1 MDLVPN
7 KVLFVDDDADDLL
20 LIHDILKDIHTDYII
35 EEAHN
40 GREALE
46 ILQRNREAG
55 ALPCLIVLDINMPI
69 MDGKETLVQIR
80 RTEGLKDIPV
90 VVFTTSKSDL
100 DKMFF
105 QQYQVEMITKPPS
118 YHELEKVVRRLLL
131 NCD

>member
-1 MDLVPN
+1 M
-7 KVLFVDDDADDLL
+7 FVDDDADDLL
-20 LIHDILKDIHTDYII
+20 LIHDVLKDISGGYII

-46 ILQRNREAG
+46 TLEKCLQEG
-55 ALPCLIVLDINMPI
+55 ALPCLIVLDINMPV

-90 VVFTTSKSDL
+90 VIFTTSKSEL

-105 QQYQVEMITKPPS
+105 QQYNVEMVTKPPS
-118 YHELEKVVRRLLL
+118 YSELEKVVRRLLL
-131 NCD
+131 SCG